1 MKSADTK
8 TDTVVDKS
16 SKLELKSSRTKKNK
30 ADVLKFCCVTLRLN
44 G

>member
-1 MKSADTK
+1 MKFADTK
-8 TDTVVDKS
+8 TDTVDKS